1 MIRRIIFDI
10 DDTLIPFPKEF
21 IDGYKSVLDR
31 YNLDIEPSKLYE
43 IIGEY
48 ETSGEYEYYNKE
60 DLLNLINKRLNIN
73 LNNDFIDDFFNMYN
87 KLVSRIDDDLIDTLK
102 YLKSKYELVTLS
114 NWFTDSQEERLKC
127 AGIYKYFDKV
137 YGTDIVPM
145 KPRKESYIKASD
157 NRNLSECLMIGD
169 NYEMDIKVPLEL
181 GMNVYQLTNK
191 DTNYP
196 SIKKISDLK
205 DVL

>member
-1 MIRRIIFDI
+1 MIKRIIFDI
-10 DDTLIPFPKEF
+10 DDTLLPFPKEF
-21 IDGYKSVLDR
+21 IDGYKSVLER
-31 YNLDIEPSKLYE
+31 YNLNIEPSELYE

-60 DLLNLINKRLNIN
+60 ELLRLINKRLNIN
-73 LNNDFIDDFFNMYN
+73 LSNDFIDDFFNMYN
-87 KLVSRIDDDLIDTLK
+87 KLVSKVDDGLVDTLK
-102 YLKSKYELVTLS
+102 YLNGKYELVTLS

-127 AGIYKYFDKV
+127 AGILKYFDKV

-145 KPRKESYIKASD
+145 KPRKESYIKAAD

-169 NYEMDIKVPLEL
+169 NYDMDIKVPLEL